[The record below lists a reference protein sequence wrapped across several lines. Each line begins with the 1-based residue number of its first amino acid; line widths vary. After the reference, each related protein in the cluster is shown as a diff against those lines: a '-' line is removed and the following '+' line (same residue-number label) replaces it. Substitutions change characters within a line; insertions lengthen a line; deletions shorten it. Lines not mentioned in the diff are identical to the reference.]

1 MYTLFGIRSTAKG
14 WLRGIVNAVVNK
26 DSSTKVPGRSN
37 VQWTFMDNTI
47 TVVMEGNVGGRTSVA
62 RDF

>member
-37 VQWTFMDNTI
+37 VQWTFDGHVLT
-47 TVVMEGNVGGRTSVA
+47 R
-62 RDF
+62 